1 MPPPDEITLRGAK
14 PVGGMQRIATK
25 KGDTVRIVVT
35 SDARDELHLHGYD
48 IERVAAPGKPA
59 RFRFKASTEGVF
71 ELESHTAEH
80 AGLEPLIARVVVQ
93 PS

>member
-1 MPPPDEITLRGAK
+1 MDGI
-14 PVGGMQRIATK
+14 QRIETK

-59 RFRFKASTEGVF
+59 RFRFKANTEGVF